1 MKAIVVVDLVNGFC
15 RSGNLASPR
24 LAAVVAPVRA
34 YLEAETAAGAVP
46 IFLADTHEPDDP
58 EFAVFP
64 PHCVAG
70 SGEEEIVDEL
80 APLAAAATVVRK
92 RRFSGF
98 FDTRLDGLLAALE
111 PDVVDVVG
119 VCTDICVLHTVAD
132 LRNRDYPV
140 VVPRRLVAT
149 YDGPGHDAVEVGE
162 FALAHLR
169 DALGARVV

>member
-1 MKAIVVVDLVNGFC
+1 MKAIIVVDLVNGFC
-15 RSGNLASPR
+15 RSGNLASQR
-24 LAAVVAPVRA
+24 LAAIVAPVRA
-34 YLEAETAAGAVP
+34 YLEAETAAGAAS
-46 IFLADTHEPDDP
+46 IFLADTHAPDDP

-70 SGEEEIVDEL
+70 SGEEEIVAEL
-80 APLAAAATVVRK
+80 ASLAAAAAVVRK

-98 FDTRLDGLLAALE
+98 FGTQLDAMLAALA

-140 VVPRRLVAT
+140 VVPRALVET
-149 YDGPGHDAVEVGE
+149 YDGPGHEASEANR
-162 FALAHLR
+162 FALTHLS
-169 DALGARVV
+169 DVLGARVI